1 MVPFIPGTFP
11 ASEFGY
17 IISGIISNG
26 NFGLMVPRDR
36 WASKIDLG
44 VAQAQPLV
52 DEAVVMCELISKES
66 VQGEMHHG

>member
-1 MVPFIPGTFP
+1 MVSFIPGTFP

-36 WASKIDLG
+36 WASKIDL
-44 VAQAQPLV
+44 V